1 MTRSELKKLPPSTIY
16 GYGRESL
23 VSGQGQPRGPG
34 YPKGNVTLPDGQV
47 IDAGDMYI
55 QGTWNAELYD
65 PLMELYKQSKDKA
78 TKPDVILRTHWMAMG
93 KELEAFL
100 EAEGLTTLL
109 FAGLNIQQAVWA
121 VSTACPVVEVGTM
134 LTILYAIYSRQT
146 ICEARGKGY
155 DTILLDDCCAAPG
168 DTEGKARSVI
178 LDNCK
183 TFGGLILTSD
193 EFVAAAGK
201 SQA

>member
-23 VSGQGQPRGPG
+23 ASGEGHPRGPG
-34 YPKGNVTLPDGQV
+34 YPKGNITLPNGQT

-65 PLMELYKQSKDKA
+65 PLLELYKRGKDKA
-78 TKPDVILRTHWMAMG
+78 SKPDVILRTHWMAMG

-121 VSTACPVVEVGTM
+121 VSSDCDQLPERDDAYLNRNHAEKTM
-134 LTILYAIYSRQT
+134 
-146 ICEARGKGY
+146 CEARGKGY
-155 DTILLDDCCAAPG
+155 DTVILDDCCAAPNDVG
-168 DTEGKARSVI
+168 GKARSVI

-183 TFGGLILTSD
+183 TFGGLILNCD
-193 EFVAAAGK
+193 EYVAATGK
-201 SQA
+201 SQS